1 MSKAKSATKTQKK
14 KLHKANERYQKQ
26 LESVFSDSGA
36 VETEAGNHR
45 ENEPERMNIAELE
58 AALVEANTRLAAAR
72 EHPTPEVVTHDIT
85 VPQTVEETQ
94 RLSEERYRLMLD
106 SSPDPIVIYDLNGN
120 VVEVNPAFSETFGWQ
135 KEELLGKR
143 IDFVPEESREETRGF
158 IQSILRDEPVK
169 AAETKRFTKNGQ
181 VLNIQ
186 LSASLIKDYTGKTVG
201 NIVILRDITYQ
212 KRAEGMLR
220 QSQQQH
226 QFAVESANARLLDAI
241 ESMDAGIVMYSADER
256 LVVCNTRYK
265 ELYSRSAH
273 LMVPG
278 TPYESILRESYRQ
291 GNYTHTGLSEDEWVA
306 SRLAMHRAAGSQG
319 PYEQQVGQ
327 RWIRISDTRASDGGI
342 VSLRTDITETKHAEQ
357 ALSESEERFHVI
369 AEALPTAVM
378 ISRFG
383 DGKILYTNS
392 AFKKIFGYDDQSI
405 VGKAT
410 PDIYYDVRER
420 PALLAKIRDQ
430 GGHLHNEELR
440 TKNSNGKLIWSVIN
454 ITPIRYGDEDCLLS
468 DLVDITNRKQAEE
481 SFRQLSIQNRLIL
494 ESATE
499 GVFGLD
505 PEGRHTFVNP
515 AAAKMLGYSV
525 EELIGE
531 RSHELWHHTR
541 ADGTPYPHTECHIY
555 ATLHD
560 GKARQIDTEVFWR
573 KDGTSFSVEYTSNSL
588 LNEAGEIIGGVIV
601 FRDITER
608 LKDQEALQIS
618 HADLAAWQEAI
629 NTAAIVAITD
639 VQGKIE
645 YANDNFCKISKY
657 SREELIGQDHRLINS
672 GHHSKE
678 FIREVWVTIA
688 NGKTWRGEFRNR
700 AKDGSIYWVDTTITP
715 ILNAQ
720 GKPVKYMA
728 VRLDITARKQAEVA
742 LRESESQFRTLIE
755 NAPEAIV
762 VVDIETGLF
771 ADPNENATHLYGLD
785 REALIKVG
793 PADMSPPTQPDGR
806 PSTEAAMEKI
816 GQALNGEKPVF
827 EWMHRNAQGV
837 DIPCEVRLVR
847 LPTARPLVRAS
858 VTNIAERKRA
868 EEELLKFKMGIE
880 QSNDAIF
887 ITNTD
892 GTITYMNPGFEKV
905 YGFTREETLGKTPRI
920 IKSGLI
926 PQEQYKGFWDAL
938 LSKNPV
944 VGEIVNKT
952 KEGRLINIDGANSPI
967 VDAGGKVIGF
977 LAIHHDATERKQSE
991 AILAKRAAELQAVAE
1006 VSTTAS
1012 VAPNVQQMLQSV
1024 VDLTKERFDLYHA
1037 HIYIVDALGENL
1049 VLSAGAGDVGK
1060 QMVARGHSIPL
1071 NRPHSLVARAAR
1083 TRHGSISNDVT
1094 QEPDFLP
1101 NPLLPNTR
1109 SELATPIIVG
1119 DAVLG
1124 VFDVQSEVTGRFSDE
1139 DIAIQTTMAQQLGA
1153 ALQNARSL
1161 ERAETLVAELNDLT
1175 RGMVR
1180 EGWTEYKT
1188 RELSNESFVYDLA
1201 LVSKSTDTTAMPEIA
1216 ADAIATQLAVRGEV
1230 IGELAVVEPQM
1241 IAEAH
1246 QITEAIA
1253 QRLSAHIEN
1262 LRLNEQTQAALG
1274 QTESLYKASRR
1285 LTGAANLQEMV
1296 AAVAEGIPLRGIN
1309 RAILVTFEYDPQGE
1323 MIATVVRANWHSG
1336 VGHPPTAIGTR
1347 YPTETFGSMN
1357 IMLSPTPVFIE
1368 DAQTDERLDSQIK
1381 EVHRSHNTHAIAVL
1395 PLMSGRHLGALVL
1408 QSEEQHRFT
1417 EQDTQPFVALAGQMT
1432 VAIERQRLLDETQK
1446 HAAELEAVAQVTTA
1460 TSTILERDRLLESAV
1475 HLTQRRFKLYH
1486 CHVFLFDHL
1495 TNNLG
1500 IIACGWREG
1509 DTHEGSHG
1517 KRLIHLTQ
1525 ERSLVARAARDREPV
1540 LVNSVTTDPTWLPNE
1555 LLPETQSELAIPM
1568 VVGNELVGVFDVQS
1582 EVAGRFTEEDVR
1594 TFSTLA
1600 NAIAVAVQNANLYAE
1615 QTAAVARLKE
1625 LDQLKSSFLA
1635 NMSHELRTPLNSI
1648 IGFTE
1653 VLLEGIDGDLTE
1665 SMDNDLKVIHKNG
1678 QHLLN
1683 LINDVLDMAKIEAG
1697 RMTLTIE
1704 EFNLQE
1710 VLEEVTDITRP
1721 LADNKSLELRLDID
1735 PKEDLTLEADRIR
1748 MRQVMINVVNNSIKF
1763 TESGYVAISARRA
1776 DELIQVVVR
1785 DTGIGIPP
1793 EQIDKIF
1800 QEFTQVDT
1808 STTRKAGGTGLGLPI
1823 SRHLVE
1829 LHGGHLWAE
1838 SSGIAGEGSFFYIEL
1853 PIIAARQTE

>member
-14 KLHKANERYQKQ
+14 KLQKANERYQKQ
-26 LESVFSDSGA
+26 LESVFSDSDVIGA
-36 VETEAGNHR
+36 ESGNHG
-45 ENEPERMNIAELE
+45 ENAPVRMRIAEIE
-58 AALVEANTRLAAAR
+58 SALVKANAQPTEGVSVTRDKKGDTGKLLQAAQSRYGDVIDGLPIGVYRNTPGAQGHFLEVNIFMVKMFEADSKEELLQLNVSDLYSHPADRKPISEKIAAQGFIKDEELRLKTLKGRSIWGSVTAELKTD
-72 EHPTPEVVTHDIT
+72 EHGQPYFDGIIEDIT
-85 VPQTVEETQ
+85 QRKQIEETI
-94 RLSEERYRLMLD
+94 RESEERRRFLLE
-106 SSPDPIVIYDLNGN
+106 SSPDPIVIYDIHGN
-120 VVEVNPAFSETFGWQ
+120 VEDVNPAFVETFGWQ

-143 IDFVPEESREETRGF
+143 VNFVPEESREETRGF
-158 IQSILRDEPVK
+158 IERIFRDEVVK
-169 AAETKRFTKNGQ
+169 AAETKRFTKNGR

-186 LSASLIKDYTGKTVG
+186 LSASLIKDHSGKTVG

-212 KRAEGMLR
+212 KRAEEMLR

-226 QFAVESANARLLDAI
+226 QLVVESANARLSDAI

-273 LMVPG
+273 LMAPG
-278 TPYESILRESYRQ
+278 TPYEAILRESYRQ
-291 GNYTHTGLSEDEWVA
+291 GNYAHTGLSEDDWVA
-306 SRLAMHRAAGSQG
+306 SRLALHRAAGSQG

-342 VSLRTDITETKHAEQ
+342 VSLRTDITETKRAQQ
-357 ALSESEERFHVI
+357 ALSESEERFHAI

-378 ISRFG
+378 ISRFS

-392 AFKKIFGYDDQSI
+392 AFNRIFGYDNQSI
-405 VGKAT
+405 VGKGT
-410 PDIYYDVRER
+410 PDIYYDVSER

-440 TKNSNGKLIWSVIN
+440 AKSSTGKLIWSVLN
-454 ITPIRYGDEDCLLS
+454 ITPIRYGDEDCWLS

-481 SFRQLSIQNRLIL
+481 SFQQLSTQNRLIL

-525 EELIGE
+525 EELIGQ
-531 RSHELWHHTR
+531 RSHELWHHTH

-560 GKARQIDTEVFWR
+560 GKTRQIDTEVFWR

-588 LNEAGEIIGGVIV
+588 VNDAGKIIGGVVV

-608 LKDQEALQIS
+608 LQAQESLRNS
-618 HADLAAWQEAI
+618 LTDLAAWQEAI

-657 SREELIGQDHRLINS
+657 SPEELIGQDHRLINS
-672 GHHSKE
+672 GYHSKE
-678 FIREVWVTIA
+678 YMREVWVTIA

-700 AKDGSIYWVDTTITP
+700 AKDGSLYWVDTTITP

-728 VRLDITARKQAEVA
+728 VRLDITARKQAE
-742 LRESESQFRTLIE
+742 
-755 NAPEAIV
+755 AI
-762 VVDIETGLF
+762 I
-771 ADPNENATHLYGLD
+771 
-785 REALIKVG
+785 
-793 PADMSPPTQPDGR
+793 
-806 PSTEAAMEKI
+806 
-816 GQALNGEKPVF
+816 
-827 EWMHRNAQGV
+827 
-837 DIPCEVRLVR
+837 
-847 LPTARPLVRAS
+847 
-858 VTNIAERKRA
+858 
-868 EEELLKFKMGIE
+868 
-880 QSNDAIF
+880 
-887 ITNTD
+887 
-892 GTITYMNPGFEKV
+892 
-905 YGFTREETLGKTPRI
+905 
-920 IKSGLI
+920 
-926 PQEQYKGFWDAL
+926 
-938 LSKNPV
+938 
-944 VGEIVNKT
+944 
-952 KEGRLINIDGANSPI
+952 
-967 VDAGGKVIGF
+967 
-977 LAIHHDATERKQSE
+977 
-991 AILAKRAAELQAVAE
+991 AKRAAELQAVAE
-1006 VSTTAS
+1006 ISTTAS

-1037 HIYIVDALGENL
+1037 HLYIVDALGENL
-1049 VLSAGAGDVGK
+1049 VLSAGAGEVGK

-1083 TRHGSISNDVT
+1083 TRHGSISNDVR

-1124 VFDVQSEVTGRFSDE
+1124 VFDVQAEVTNRFTDE

-1153 ALQNARSL
+1153 ALQNVRSL

-1175 RGMVR
+1175 RGLVR
-1180 EGWTEYKT
+1180 EGWAEYKM
-1188 RELSNESFVYDLA
+1188 REPSHERFVYDLA
-1201 LVSKSTDTTAMPEIA
+1201 QVTRSTDITAMPEA
-1216 ADAIATQLAVRGEV
+1216 AENLIATHLAVRGEV
-1230 IGELAVVEPQM
+1230 IGELAIIEPQE
-1241 IAEAH
+1241 IAEAR

-1262 LRLNEQTQAALG
+1262 LRLSEQTQ
-1274 QTESLYKASRR
+1274 
-1285 LTGAANLQEMV
+1285 V
-1296 AAVAEGIPLRGIN
+1296 A
-1309 RAILVTFEYDPQGE
+1309 F
-1323 MIATVVRANWHSG
+1323 
-1336 VGHPPTAIGTR
+1336 
-1347 YPTETFGSMN
+1347 TETN
-1357 IMLSPTPVFIE
+1357 K
-1368 DAQTDERLDSQIK
+1368 R
-1381 EVHRSHNTHAIAVL
+1381 AV
-1395 PLMSGRHLGALVL
+1395 
-1408 QSEEQHRFT
+1408 
-1417 EQDTQPFVALAGQMT
+1417 
-1432 VAIERQRLLDETQK
+1432 
-1446 HAAELEAVAQVTTA
+1446 ELEAVSEVTTA

-1509 DTHEGSHG
+1509 DTHEGTHG

-1540 LVNSVTTDPTWLPNE
+1540 LINNVKTDPTWLPNE
-1555 LLPETQSELAIPM
+1555 LLPETQSEIAIPM
-1568 VVGNELVGVFDVQS
+1568 MVGNELVGVFDVQS
-1582 EVAGRFTEEDVR
+1582 EIAGRFTQEDVR
-1594 TFSTLA
+1594 VFSTLA
-1600 NAIAVAVQNANLYAE
+1600 SAVAVAVQNANLYAE

-1653 VLLEGIDGDLTE
+1653 VLLEGIDGELTD

-1721 LADNKSLELRLDID
+1721 LADNKSLELRLEID
-1735 PKEDLTLEADRIR
+1735 PTEDLTLEADRIR

-1776 DELIQVVVR
+1776 NELIQVVVR